1 MKKILQCIHVCQ
13 EAMGIEAYKGDEMIS
28 IQAGWLIDGSGAAAQ
43 HNMRLDHKNGTIR
56 SIRKLTA
63 TMPDSTQPDM
73 QVLDLSDCTLL
84 PGLIDCHVHL
94 ALSSTARRNP
104 TGDIIS
110 EELARVHGSILKHLN
125 QLLARGVMA
134 VRDGGDPDGIA
145 LRYKTNPDRKEH
157 PVHVAVA
164 GKAWHRPGRYG
175 HMIGR
180 ALYPDRT
187 LAEIILQ
194 EKMGV
199 DHIKIVNSGLNSL
212 TEFAKQSAP
221 QFDSVDLKAAVR
233 AARQCGLKTMVHAN
247 GELPVKIAID
257 AGCDSIEHGFFMG
270 EENLNRM
277 ADRGTTWVP
286 TAFTMKALA
295 DQMKRN
301 GTGTDVLQKNLE
313 HQIQQI
319 QTARETGVRIA
330 LGTDAGSA
338 GVVHGQAVIEEMRI
352 FLEAGYPME
361 KAVRCATHN
370 GALLMNL
377 PRVGQLKENMPATF
391 VAVKGT
397 PSRLPESLNQI
408 KVIYYKGKEI
418 NMGSYVPE

>member
-1 MKKILQCIHVCQ
+1 
-13 EAMGIEAYKGDEMIS
+13 MGIEAYKGDEMIS
-28 IQAGWLIDGSGAAAQ
+28 IQAGWLIDGYSAAVQ

-56 SIRKLTA
+56 TIRKLTA
-63 TMPDSTQPDM
+63 TMPDSTQPNM

-94 ALSSTARRNP
+94 ALSSTARQNP

-175 HMIGR
+175 QLIGG
-180 ALYPDRT
+180 ALSADRT

-212 TEFAKQSAP
+212 TEFAKQTAP
-221 QFDSVDLKAAVR
+221 QFDTAELKAAVR
-233 AARQCGLKTMVHAN
+233 AARQRGLKTMVHAN

-286 TAFTMKALA
+286 TAYTMKALG
-295 DQMKRN
+295 DQMKRKRVD
-301 GTGTDVLQKNLE
+301 TGVVQKNLE
-313 HQIQQI
+313 HQIKQI

-338 GVVHGQAVIEEMRI
+338 GVLHGQAVIEEMRI
-352 FLEAGYPME
+352 FLDAGYPIE
-361 KAVRCATHN
+361 EVVRCASHN
-370 GALLMNL
+370 GALLL
-377 PRVGQLKENMPATF
+377 GLLQAGQLKENMPATF
-391 VAVKGT
+391 VAVKGP
-397 PSRLPESLNQI
+397 PSLLPESLNQI

-418 NMGSYVPE
+418 K